1 MTPPRTLLLP
11 LLVLLL
17 LLPAGC
23 GGKTGEEQVRPLP
36 QEPETPVAADVEAG
50 IEETAEEL
58 GEGPVDESTGED
70 SETSPD
76 TEATEAA
83 PALWAPPELG
93 YNARQ
98 GKTLFEYYCATC
110 HGAAGRGDGFNSY
123 NLDPKPR
130 DLTDPELQAERSDE
144 DLAAVIRS
152 GGGAAGLSTGMPP
165 WGRTLTELQ
174 IRNLVV
180 FVRLLPELAENEQ
193 G

>member
-1 MTPPRTLLLP
+1 MTESRTLLLP
-11 LLVLLL
+11 LLVLLF

-23 GGKTGEEQVRPLP
+23 GGETEEERAQPLP

-50 IEETAEEL
+50 VEETAEEL
-58 GEGPVDESTGED
+58 EEESVAESTGED
-70 SETSPD
+70 PETPPD
-76 TEATEAA
+76 TEAVEAA
-83 PALWAPPELG
+83 LALWSLPEPG

-98 GKTLFEYYCATC
+98 GRALFEYYCATC
-110 HGAAGRGDGFNSY
+110 HGTAGRGDGFNSY

-130 DLTDPELQAERSDE
+130 DLTDPQLQAERSDE

-165 WGRTLTELQ
+165 WGRTLSELE

-180 FVRLLPELAENEQ
+180 FVRLLPELAERDE